1 MDEIRQQAH
10 VTLAAV
16 ENEEVALEPTI
27 CEPPITPMLA
37 TIKPAVSVSMKKDEV
52 LHRAFDAKL
61 KNPDL
66 LDQQLETMDLD
77 KWSRFVAR
85 LDTSRNIKADVNV
98 TAMGILAMFPVV
110 RES

>member
-1 MDEIRQQAH
+1 MAEP
-10 VTLAAV
+10 AA
-16 ENEEVALEPTI
+16 
-27 CEPPITPMLA
+27 ITPMLA
-37 TIKPAVSVSMKKDEV
+37 TIKPAVSVAMKKDEV

-61 KNPDL
+61 KDPDK
-66 LDQQLETMDLD
+66 LDRDLETMDLD

-110 RES
+110 QES

>member
-1 MDEIRQQAH
+1 MDEIQQQAH

-16 ENEEVALEPTI
+16 EDEEVALEPTI

-37 TIKPAVSVSMKKDEV
+37 TIKPAVSVAMKKDEV
-52 LHRAFDAKL
+52 LHKAYDAKL
-61 KNPDL
+61 KDPVK
-66 LDQQLETMDLD
+66 LEQELECMDLD

-110 RES
+110 QE

>member
-1 MDEIRQQAH
+1 MDRILAEAH
-10 VTLAAV
+10 AILAEV
-16 ENEEVALEPTI
+16 EGKAMECEVVEE
-27 CEPPITPMLA
+27 PIVPMLA
-37 TIKPAVSVSMKKDEV
+37 TIKPAVSVAMKKDEV

-110 RES
+110 QE